1 MPESDNYSGQTIGN
15 YLILEKLGTGEFGS
29 VYRAQN
35 RFIAERVVAIKVINE
50 KYVSSPEECA
60 HFLDEARVL
69 LRLQHPYILPVFD
82 IGEHEGKPYIVVEF
96 EETGSL
102 RSYIA
107 RQPDQRVP
115 LEKALALLTQMGVG
129 LHFAHQQH
137 VVHRDLKPDN
147 ILINAR
153 GEAVLADFGISVE
166 VKTSTSR
173 DATIS
178 GTPPYMAPEQFQGI
192 ASVQSDQYA
201 LACIAYEMLAG
212 RRPFQAISF
221 PEWAIKHLR
230 EAPLPP
236 RQFNPAIPVPVEQ
249 AILKAMAKERTQRFS
264 DVAAFTAALS
274 PQGIFP
280 SVTAQTVL
288 RSPAGQTVLG
298 KADVTVGRA
307 PDNTYVINDGQ
318 VSAHHALLRAQNQGH
333 VIIDLNSRN
342 KTYVNGQPIP
352 AQVPH
357 QLKRGDVI
365 RVGETSF
372 NYTDDISELPIVM
385 PTPVLPPTPPVKPA
399 PTPVLTPL
407 PAQSVSTP
415 TPVNATPAPG
425 NAARVA
431 TPQVAYPQG
440 QAQVQRPATPVQG
453 QGQVQGVATPVQGQ
467 VQRQSQGQFQGVAT
481 PVQGQFQGQVQR
493 PAVAVNQVRPVMQQQ
508 QQMQYQQPPRPRRSR
523 WGVLIVLIVLVVL
536 VVLGGFTGVLAYITH
551 INPTPT
557 PAPGVTPTPTSPSF
571 AVLSLNQTYNGAIS
585 ASNGDASVLT
595 LTFTNE
601 DDTTGSIS
609 GTLAIKCDFDFCTP
623 AQAISF
629 DGTVNG
635 AGEITFNFLI
645 DSGSTAGTTIT
656 FKGQVSSDNS
666 TITNGTYSGSDGE
679 SGTWSANAS

>member
-15 YLILEKLGTGEFGS
+15 YLVLEKLGTGEFGS
-29 VYRAQN
+29 VYRARN

-69 LRLQHPYILPVFD
+69 LRLQHTYILPVFD

-96 EETGSL
+96 EAAGSL
-102 RSYIA
+102 RSYMA
-107 RQPDQRVP
+107 KQPGQQVP
-115 LEKALALLTQMGVG
+115 LERALALLTQMGVG

-201 LACIAYEMLAG
+201 LACIAYEMLTG
-212 RRPFQAISF
+212 RRPFQASSF
-221 PEWAIKHLR
+221 PEWAIKHMR
-230 EAPLPP
+230 DMPVPL

-280 SVTAQTVL
+280 TVTAKTVL

-307 PDNTYVINDGQ
+307 PDNTYVINDGL
-318 VSAHHALLRAQNQGH
+318 VSAHHAMLRAQNQGH
-333 VIIDLNSRN
+333 VIIDLNSLN
-342 KTYVNGQPIP
+342 KTYVNGQPIT
-352 AQVPH
+352 AQVPY

-365 RVGETSF
+365 RVGETCF
-372 NYTDDISELPIVM
+372 EYTDDIAELPVVVSA
-385 PTPVLPPTPPVKPA
+385 PVIPPTPTPIPVKPVA
-399 PTPVLTPL
+399 
-407 PAQSVSTP
+407 TP
-415 TPVNATPAPG
+415 TPVNIPPTP
-425 NAARVA
+425 
-431 TPQVAYPQG
+431 VAYA
-440 QAQVQRPATPVQG
+440 QAQ
-453 QGQVQGVATPVQGQ
+453 
-467 VQRQSQGQFQGVAT
+467 
-481 PVQGQFQGQVQR
+481 QR
-493 PAVAVNQVRPVMQQQ
+493 PAVPAQAQQAQQAQRPVGPQNVPAPVMVNQARPLMVQ
-508 QQMQYQQPPRPRRSR
+508 QQMQYQQQPPTRHKTR
-523 WGVLIVLIVLVVL
+523 WGALIPLLVLIVL
-536 VVLGGFTGVLAYITH
+536 VVLGGFTGIVVYITH
-551 INPTPT
+551 ITPTPT
-557 PAPGVTPTPTSPSF
+557 VNTTVTPTVTPTPTSPPF
-571 AVLSLNQTYNGAIS
+571 AVLSLNQLYTGTIID
-585 ASNGDASVLT
+585 SNENTST
-595 LTFTNE
+595 ITITFTSE

-609 GTLAIKCDFDFCTP
+609 GQIAIRCSFDFCTQSQP
-623 AQAISF
+623 VTF

-635 AGEITFNFLI
+635 SGEITFDCLVG
-645 DSGSTAGTTIT
+645 SGTNAGTTIT
-656 FKGQVSSDNS
+656 FKAAVSADNS
-666 TITNGTYSGSDGE
+666 SITNGTYSGTDGE
-679 SGTWSANAS
+679 SGTWSASA